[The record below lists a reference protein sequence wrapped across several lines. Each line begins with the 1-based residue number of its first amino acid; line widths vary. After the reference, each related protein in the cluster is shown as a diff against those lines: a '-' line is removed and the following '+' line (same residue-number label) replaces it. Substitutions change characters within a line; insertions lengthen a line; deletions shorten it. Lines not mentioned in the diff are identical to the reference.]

1 MTTKEKILDTARML
15 FNEHGI
21 RSITTRHIAAS
32 MGISPGNLHYHFKH
46 TEDVVI
52 ALFEQL
58 KKKYDKIIEEV
69 QNLPLKHLGDL
80 VPVFN
85 TLYDQINDY
94 RFLFLHF
101 VEISIWI
108 PEIKNDYRQLL
119 SRREEQFRDWLD
131 TLEKEGILMAIPD
144 QTKADLVKKLFII
157 GDFWLSH
164 NILHNQYTGDE
175 ARRDFVSALLSVLLP
190 YVNDSAKS

>member
-1 MTTKEKILDTARML
+1 MTTKEKILDTARRL
-15 FNEHGI
+15 FNEQGI
-21 RSITTRHIAAS
+21 RRITTRHIAAS

-46 TEDVVI
+46 TEDVVT

-69 QNLPLKHLGDL
+69 QDLPLKCLDDL

-94 RFLFLHF
+94 SFLFLHF

-108 PEIKNDYRQLL
+108 PEIKDDYRQLL
-119 SRREEQFRDWLD
+119 SKREEQFKDWLG
-131 TLEKEGILMAIPD
+131 TLEKESVLMIISD
-144 QTKADLVKKLFII
+144 QTKKDLVKKLFII
-157 GDFWLSH
+157 ADFWLSH
-164 NILHNQYTGDE
+164 NVLYNQYTRGE

-190 YVNDSAKS
+190 YANDSAKS